1 MDDELLTDF
10 IQEARDH
17 LGDIESQL
25 LKIEVLGEDCD
36 DDLVNTV
43 FRAIHSIKGAAGF
56 LGLSTI
62 NRLSHSLENV
72 LGAVRSH
79 KLIPD
84 PFNVDVMLRAA
95 DRLRDLIENIQ
106 NSNEQDVD
114 QLVQRLDEIF
124 DTTLELK
131 QPVLA
136 AKVAQANS
144 SESTA
149 ASTTKKKASRAKAG
163 KANAAGSGSVDG
175 SVATAEPAVTKPR
188 KRTQA
193 RTQSE
198 PHPVKATADR
208 SGQTNPGLDSASQSA
223 VNLIEKTEA
232 GLAAAISPHGGESA
246 NFGSPETIN
255 ADSSDSSAKKL
266 SQPEATI
273 RVGVRVLDRLMNLA
287 GELVLSRNQLLR
299 AIDNRSSDESGLSP
313 IAAELDQ
320 VTTELQEAIMQTR
333 MQPIGNVFNKFP
345 RVLRDLSAQLGK
357 QVTLEMEGN
366 EVEVDKTIVEA
377 IADPL
382 THLIRN
388 SVDHGVEA
396 PEVRA
401 AAGKPA
407 EGLVRL
413 RAFHQAGKV
422 VIEIIDDG
430 AGMDPAKLRSKAIE
444 KGVITPDQASRMSL
458 RDSLALIFAPGFS
471 TAAAITSVSGRGV
484 GMDVVKTNI
493 EKLGGAVEI
502 DSTFGKGSTV
512 RILVPLTLAIVPSM
526 IIASGKYRFALPHAC
541 IVELVRA
548 DGNEK
553 RIERVSGVE
562 VLRIRGQLLPLVR
575 LRQLLAFASTETDDT
590 VEDQIVVVEA
600 NGTRFALAVDQ
611 VLDSEEIVVKPLG
624 RHLSNLPLL
633 AGATILG
640 DGKVAMIL
648 DAVGIS
654 GRAKLS
660 SSVDEMAATAITHE
674 RGNQSESQRLLLL
687 SLNAID
693 HFAVSMDIVNRIER
707 IAVSDIEY
715 VGDQKVLKYGEV
727 MLPLLEIPHVLKCS
741 PPIEP
746 DHLYAIVY
754 TVYGREVGLLSPI
767 LRDIRESNSEVD
779 THNCAEKSVAGVTII
794 DDRVTRVLDVY
805 SLTEALHPNW
815 FEKYKELRPKVETNR
830 VLVCEDSAFFRAF
843 LRSTLKDHG
852 YEVFDAG
859 DGEAGWE
866 MLCET
871 PDIHLVVTDVE
882 MPRLGGFGLTERIR
896 REPRFASIPVIALTS
911 LADEESIR
919 LGLSAGVNEYQVKMN
934 KPVLLESVARLIA
947 SRPSK
952 KQS

>member
-25 LKIEVLGEDCD
+25 LKIEVLGDEFD

-79 KLIPD
+79 KLVPD
-84 PFNVDVMLRAA
+84 PFNVDTMLRAA
-95 DRLRDLIENIQ
+95 DRLRELIEDIQ
-106 NSNEQDVD
+106 TSNDQDVD
-114 QLVQRLDEIF
+114 QLVQKLDQIF
-124 DTTLELK
+124 DTTLGSN
-131 QPVLA
+131 QPA
-136 AKVAQANS
+136 SATQVAQADLS
-144 SESTA
+144 DTA
-149 ASTTKKKASRAKAG
+149 GAPVTKNKPRRTKVTAG
-163 KANAAGSGSVDG
+163 EATDTDPADC
-175 SVATAEPAVTKPR
+175 SVATVKRSASKTR
-188 KRTQA
+188 KRGGSQVRSDRQPAQTKAKQPA
-193 RTQSE
+193 AVEGPSE
-198 PHPVKATADR
+198 SV
-208 SGQTNPGLDSASQSA
+208 SQSA
-223 VNLIEKTEA
+223 VNLIDQSQA
-232 GLAAAISPHGGESA
+232 GLAAAISTNGD
-246 NFGSPETIN
+246 
-255 ADSSDSSAKKL
+255 DSRNLSSADHRGTESGDASTKKL
-266 SQPEATI
+266 AQPEATI

-299 AIDNRSSDESGLSP
+299 AIDNRSHDESGLSP

-357 QVTLEMEGN
+357 QVSLEMEGN

-388 SVDHGVEA
+388 SVDHGVEG
-396 PEVRA
+396 PEVRS
-401 AAGKPA
+401 AAGKPI

-430 AGMDPAKLRSKAIE
+430 AGMDPAKLRSKAVE
-444 KGVITPDQASRMSL
+444 KGVITSDQASRMNQ

-471 TAAAITSVSGRGV
+471 TAAAVTSVSGRGV

-493 EKLGGAVEI
+493 EKLGGSVEI
-502 DSTFGKGSTV
+502 DSTLGNGSTV

-526 IIASGKYRFALPHAC
+526 IIASGRYRFALPHAC
-541 IVELVRA
+541 IIELVRA

-553 RIERVSGVE
+553 RIEKVSGVE

-575 LRQLLAFASTETDDT
+575 LRELLAFSSTQTDDSR
-590 VEDQIVVVEA
+590 EDQIVVVEA
-600 NGTRFALAVDQ
+600 NEIRFALAVDH

-624 RHLSNLPLL
+624 RHLNNLPLL

-660 SSVDEMAATAITHE
+660 SCVDDLTANAMAHE
-674 RGNQSESQRLLLL
+674 RANQSESQRLLLL

-707 IAVSDIEY
+707 ITVSDIEY
-715 VGDQKVLKYGEV
+715 VGDQKVLKYGDV

-741 PPIEP
+741 QPIEP

-754 TVYGREVGLLSPI
+754 TVYGREVGLLAPI

-779 THNCAEKSVAGVTII
+779 THNCSEKSVAGVTII

-805 SLTEALHPNW
+805 SLAEAVHPNW
-815 FEKYKELRPKVETNR
+815 FEKYKELRPQVESNR
-830 VLVCEDSAFFRAF
+830 VLVCEDSAFFRTF

-852 YEVFDAG
+852 YEVFDAA

-866 MLCET
+866 LLCET

-896 REPRFASIPVIALTS
+896 REPRFAEMPVIALTS
-911 LADEESIR
+911 LADDESIQR
-919 LGLSAGVNEYQVKMN
+919 GLSAGVNEYQVKMN

-952 KQS
+952 

>member
-25 LKIEVLGEDCD
+25 LKIEVLGDEFD

-79 KLIPD
+79 KLVPD
-84 PFNVDVMLRAA
+84 PFNVDTMLRAA
-95 DRLRDLIENIQ
+95 DRLRELIEDIQ
-106 NSNEQDVD
+106 TSNDQDVD
-114 QLVQRLDEIF
+114 QLVQKLDQIF
-124 DTTLELK
+124 DTTLGSN
-131 QPVLA
+131 QPA
-136 AKVAQANS
+136 SATQVAQADLS
-144 SESTA
+144 DTA
-149 ASTTKKKASRAKAG
+149 GAPVTKNKPRRTKVTAG
-163 KANAAGSGSVDG
+163 EATGTDPADC
-175 SVATAEPAVTKPR
+175 SVATVKRSASKTR
-188 KRTQA
+188 KRGGSQVRSDRQPAQTKAKQPA
-193 RTQSE
+193 AVEGPSE
-198 PHPVKATADR
+198 SV
-208 SGQTNPGLDSASQSA
+208 SQSA
-223 VNLIEKTEA
+223 VNLIDQSQA
-232 GLAAAISPHGGESA
+232 GLAAAISTNGD
-246 NFGSPETIN
+246 
-255 ADSSDSSAKKL
+255 DSRNLSSADHRGTESGDASTKKL
-266 SQPEATI
+266 AQPEATI

-299 AIDNRSSDESGLSP
+299 AIDNRSHDESGLSP

-357 QVTLEMEGN
+357 QVSLEMEGN

-388 SVDHGVEA
+388 SVDHGVEG
-396 PEVRA
+396 PEVRS
-401 AAGKPA
+401 AAGKPI

-430 AGMDPAKLRSKAIE
+430 AGMDPAKLRSKAVE
-444 KGVITPDQASRMSL
+444 KGVITSDQASRMNQ

-471 TAAAITSVSGRGV
+471 TAAAVTSVSGRGV

-493 EKLGGAVEI
+493 EKLGGSVEI
-502 DSTFGKGSTV
+502 DSTLGNGSTV

-526 IIASGKYRFALPHAC
+526 IIASGRYRFALPHAC
-541 IVELVRA
+541 IIELVRA

-553 RIERVSGVE
+553 RIEKVSGVE

-575 LRQLLAFASTETDDT
+575 LRELLAFSSTQTDDSR
-590 VEDQIVVVEA
+590 EDQIVVVEA
-600 NGTRFALAVDQ
+600 NEIRFALAVDH

-624 RHLSNLPLL
+624 RHLNNLPLL

-660 SSVDEMAATAITHE
+660 SCVDDLTANAMAHE
-674 RGNQSESQRLLLL
+674 RANQSESQRLLLL

-707 IAVSDIEY
+707 ITVSDIEY
-715 VGDQKVLKYGEV
+715 IGDQKVLKYGDV

-741 PPIEP
+741 QPIEP

-754 TVYGREVGLLSPI
+754 TVYGREVGLLAPI

-779 THNCAEKSVAGVTII
+779 THNCSEKSVAGVTII

-805 SLTEALHPNW
+805 SLAEAVHPNW
-815 FEKYKELRPKVETNR
+815 FEKYKELRPQVESNR
-830 VLVCEDSAFFRAF
+830 VLVCEDSAFFRTF

-852 YEVFDAG
+852 YEVFDAA

-866 MLCET
+866 LLCET

-896 REPRFASIPVIALTS
+896 REPRFAEMPVIALTS
-911 LADEESIR
+911 LADDESIQR
-919 LGLSAGVNEYQVKMN
+919 GLSAGVNEYQVKMN

-952 KQS
+952 

>member
-10 IQEARDH
+10 IQESRDH
-17 LGDIESQL
+17 LGDIEAQL
-25 LKIEVLGEDCD
+25 LKIEVLGDEFD

-106 NSNEQDVD
+106 TSNNQNVE
-114 QLVQRLDEIF
+114 QLVEKLDEIF
-124 DTTLELK
+124 ETTLEGGK
-131 QPVLA
+131 SKPSKEAA
-136 AKVAQANS
+136 AKTEASDASPAKKSSRSQARKANANGTAESKGNIATAEQPSAAPRRRGS
-144 SESTA
+144 SATKSKQNTIDLHNT
-149 ASTTKKKASRAKAG
+149 ASTTDVSSSTTVSK
-163 KANAAGSGSVDG
+163 
-175 SVATAEPAVTKPR
+175 
-188 KRTQA
+188 
-193 RTQSE
+193 
-198 PHPVKATADR
+198 
-208 SGQTNPGLDSASQSA
+208 SAI
-223 VNLIEKTEA
+223 NLIEQSEA
-232 GLAAAISPHGGESA
+232 GIAEAVSVSGEEPASSNGPENRNGESNDA
-246 NFGSPETIN
+246 
-255 ADSSDSSAKKL
+255 SAKKL
-266 SQPEATI
+266 AQPEATI

-299 AIDNRSSDESGLSP
+299 AIDHRSHDESGLSP

-357 QVTLEMEGN
+357 HVTLEMEGS

-388 SVDHGVEA
+388 SVDHGVES

-401 AAGKPA
+401 AVGKTP

-430 AGMDPAKLRSKAIE
+430 AGMDPVKLRNKAIE
-444 KGVITPDQASRMSL
+444 KGVITAEQASRMSQ

-493 EKLGGAVEI
+493 EKLGGSVEI
-502 DSTFGKGSTV
+502 ESVIGKGSTV

-526 IIASGKYRFALPHAC
+526 IIASGTYRFALPHAC

-575 LRQLLAFASTETDDT
+575 LRELLAFAPSETDQIT
-590 VEDQIVVVEA
+590 EDQIVIVES
-600 NGTRFALAVDQ
+600 NEMRFALAVDQ

-624 RHLSNLPLL
+624 RHLNNLPLL

-654 GRAKLS
+654 SLAKLS
-660 SSVDEMAATAITHE
+660 NSVDESVVNNAGLE
-674 RGNQSESQRLLLL
+674 RSAKAEAQRLLLL
-687 SLNAID
+687 SLNAVD

-707 IAVSDIEY
+707 IAANEIEHI
-715 VGDQKVLKYGEV
+715 GEQKVLKYGER
-727 MLPLLEIPHVLKCS
+727 MLPLLEISNVLQCS
-741 PPIEP
+741 EP
-746 DHLYAIVY
+746 LQADHMYAIVY
-754 TVYGREVGLLSPI
+754 NVYGREVGLLAPI
-767 LRDIRESNSEVD
+767 LRDIRESTSEVD
-779 THNCAEKSVAGVTII
+779 THNCPEKAVAGATII

-805 SLTEALHPNW
+805 SLTEQLHPDW
-815 FEKYKELRPKVETNR
+815 FEKYKELRPKVERNR
-830 VLVCEDSAFFRAF
+830 VLVCEDSSFFRAF

-852 YEVFDAG
+852 YEVFDAA
-859 DGEAGWE
+859 DGEEGWE
-866 MLCET
+866 LLCKT
-871 PDIHLVVTDVE
+871 PDIHALVTDIE
-882 MPRLGGFGLTERIR
+882 MPRLGGFDLTERIR
-896 REPRFASIPVIALTS
+896 KDPRFASIPVVALTS
-911 LADEESIR
+911 LADDESIR
-919 LGLSAGVNEYQVKMN
+919 RGLAVGVDEYQVKMN
-934 KPVLLESVARLIA
+934 KPVLLETVARLIA
-947 SRPSK
+947 SRK
-952 KQS
+952 

>member
-25 LKIEVLGEDCD
+25 LKIEVLGDEFD

-79 KLIPD
+79 KLVPD
-84 PFNVDVMLRAA
+84 PFNVDTMLRAA
-95 DRLRDLIENIQ
+95 DRLRELIEDIQ
-106 NSNEQDVD
+106 TSNDQDVD
-114 QLVQRLDEIF
+114 QLVQKLDQIF
-124 DTTLELK
+124 DTTLGSN
-131 QPVLA
+131 QPA
-136 AKVAQANS
+136 SATQVAQADLS
-144 SESTA
+144 DTA
-149 ASTTKKKASRAKAG
+149 GAPVTKNKPRRTKVTAG
-163 KANAAGSGSVDG
+163 EATGTDPADC
-175 SVATAEPAVTKPR
+175 SVATVKRSASKTR
-188 KRTQA
+188 KRGGSQVRSDRQPAQTKAKQPA
-193 RTQSE
+193 AVEGPSE
-198 PHPVKATADR
+198 SV
-208 SGQTNPGLDSASQSA
+208 SQSA
-223 VNLIEKTEA
+223 VNLIDQSQA
-232 GLAAAISPHGGESA
+232 GLAAAISTNGD
-246 NFGSPETIN
+246 
-255 ADSSDSSAKKL
+255 DSRNLSSADHRGTESGDASTKKL
-266 SQPEATI
+266 AQPEATI

-299 AIDNRSSDESGLSP
+299 AIDNRSHDESGLSP

-357 QVTLEMEGN
+357 QVSLEMEGN

-388 SVDHGVEA
+388 SVDHGVEG
-396 PEVRA
+396 PEVRS
-401 AAGKPA
+401 AAGKPI

-430 AGMDPAKLRSKAIE
+430 AGMDPAKLRSKAVE
-444 KGVITPDQASRMSL
+444 KGVITSDQASRMNQ

-471 TAAAITSVSGRGV
+471 TAAAVTSVSGRGV

-493 EKLGGAVEI
+493 EKPGGSVEI
-502 DSTFGKGSTV
+502 DSTLGNGSTV

-526 IIASGKYRFALPHAC
+526 IIASGRYRFALPHAC
-541 IVELVRA
+541 IIELVRA

-553 RIERVSGVE
+553 RIEKVSGVE

-575 LRQLLAFASTETDDT
+575 LRELLAFSSTQTDDSR
-590 VEDQIVVVEA
+590 EDQIVVVEA
-600 NGTRFALAVDQ
+600 NEIRFALAVDH

-624 RHLSNLPLL
+624 RHLNNLPLL

-660 SSVDEMAATAITHE
+660 SCVDDLTANAMAHE
-674 RGNQSESQRLLLL
+674 RANQSESQRLLLL

-707 IAVSDIEY
+707 ITVSDIEY
-715 VGDQKVLKYGEV
+715 VGDQKVLKYGDV

-741 PPIEP
+741 QPIEP

-754 TVYGREVGLLSPI
+754 TVYGREVGLLAPI

-779 THNCAEKSVAGVTII
+779 THNCSEKSVAGVTII

-805 SLTEALHPNW
+805 SLAEAVHPNW
-815 FEKYKELRPKVETNR
+815 FEKYKELRPQVESNR
-830 VLVCEDSAFFRAF
+830 VLVCEDSAFFRTF

-852 YEVFDAG
+852 YEVFDAA

-866 MLCET
+866 LLCET

-896 REPRFASIPVIALTS
+896 REPRFAEMPVIALTS
-911 LADEESIR
+911 LADDESIQR
-919 LGLSAGVNEYQVKMN
+919 GLSAGVNEYQVKMN

-952 KQS
+952 

>member
-1 MDDELLTDF
+1 MEDELLTDF

-17 LGDIESQL
+17 LGDIEAQL
-25 LKIEVLGEDCD
+25 LKIEVLGEDFD

-72 LGAVRSH
+72 LGAVRAH

-95 DRLRDLIENIQ
+95 DRLRDLIEQIES
-106 NSNEQDVD
+106 SNQQDVS
-114 QLVQRLDEIF
+114 QLVERLDEIF
-124 DTTLELK
+124 DTTIQGTSAPIESDVSESVAAQTVTASAGK
-131 QPVLA
+131 KKTTRAKNSKSSPAKDHAAGAVATVEQPVSRSKKTNVA
-136 AKVAQANS
+136 APKASSDGVG
-144 SESTA
+144 SESHP
-149 ASTTKKKASRAKAG
+149 R
-163 KANAAGSGSVDG
+163 
-175 SVATAEPAVTKPR
+175 VAPAPAQDPVAESAIHLMD
-188 KRTQA
+188 
-193 RTQSE
+193 QS
-198 PHPVKATADR
+198 
-208 SGQTNPGLDSASQSA
+208 
-223 VNLIEKTEA
+223 EA
-232 GLAAAISPHGGESA
+232 GLAAATAADGGDGAS
-246 NFGSPETIN
+246 G
-255 ADSSDSSAKKL
+255 ADHRGGDSGDASSKKL
-266 SQPEATI
+266 AQPEATI

-299 AIDNRSSDESGLSP
+299 AIDDRGNDESGLSP

-357 QVTLEMEGN
+357 QVALEMEGN

-388 SVDHGVEA
+388 SVDHGVEG
-396 PEVRA
+396 PEKRI

-430 AGMDPAKLRSKAIE
+430 AGMDPVKLRAKAIE
-444 KGVITPDQASRMSL
+444 KGILSADQASRLSL

-471 TAAAITSVSGRGV
+471 TAATITSVSGRGV

-493 EKLGGAVEI
+493 EKLGGSVEI
-502 DSTFGKGSTV
+502 ESTLGKGSTV

-526 IIASGKYRFALPHAC
+526 IIASGRYRFALPHAC

-562 VLRIRGQLLPLVR
+562 VLRIRGKLLPLVR
-575 LRQLLAFASTETDDT
+575 LKQLLAFSSQSEDDS

-600 NGTRFALAVDQ
+600 NEIRFALAVDQ

-624 RHLSNLPLL
+624 RHLNNLPLL

-648 DAVGIS
+648 DAVGIAT
-654 GRAKLS
+654 RAKLG
-660 SSVDEMAATAITHE
+660 SSVEELAASAGQTD
-674 RGNQSESQRLLLL
+674 RGGEGESQRLLLL

-707 IAVSDIEY
+707 IAVSNIEY
-715 VGDQKVLKYGEV
+715 VGDQKVLKYGDV
-727 MLPLLEIPHVLKCS
+727 MLPLLEIQHVLKCA
-741 PPIEP
+741 PPIEA

-767 LRDIRESNSEVD
+767 LRDIRESKSEID
-779 THNCAEKSVAGVTII
+779 THNCPEKSIAGVTII

-815 FEKYKELRPKVETNR
+815 FEKYKELRPQVESNR

-911 LADEESIR
+911 LADDESIR
-919 LGLSAGVNEYQVKMN
+919 LGLAAGVNEYQVKMN

-947 SRPSK
+947 SRPLK
-952 KQS
+952 

>member
-25 LKIEVLGEDCD
+25 LKIEVLGDDFD

-72 LGAVRSH
+72 LGAVRAH

-106 NSNEQDVD
+106 TSNDQEVG
-114 QLVQRLDEIF
+114 QLVQKLDEIF
-124 DTTLELK
+124 DATSETNKSATPAKAASATRAEAISAPATK
-131 QPVLA
+131 KKSNR
-136 AKVAQANS
+136 AKVATS
-144 SESTA
+144 D
-149 ASTTKKKASRAKAG
+149 
-163 KANAAGSGSVDG
+163 SVTSDSVNG
-175 SVATAEPAVTKPR
+175 DVATATPPVSKTR
-188 KRTQA
+188 KRSVA
-193 RTQSE
+193 
-198 PHPVKATADR
+198 KATSKAQPGNTDTTTTQR
-208 SGQTNPGLDSASQSA
+208 KTIGLDSASQSA
-223 VNLIEKTEA
+223 VNLIDQSEA
-232 GLAAAISPHGGESA
+232 GLAAAIANSGSESGSYGSSEYHGSEPNDA
-246 NFGSPETIN
+246 
-255 ADSSDSSAKKL
+255 SAKKL
-266 SQPEATI
+266 AQPEATI

-299 AIDNRSSDESGLSP
+299 AIDNRSHDESGLSP

-357 QVTLEMEGN
+357 QVSLEMEGN

-388 SVDHGVEA
+388 SVDHGVES

-430 AGMDPAKLRSKAIE
+430 AGMDPVKLRSKAIE
-444 KGVITPDQASRMSL
+444 KGVITSDQASRMNL

-471 TAAAITSVSGRGV
+471 TAATVTSVSGRGV

-493 EKLGGAVEI
+493 EKLGGSVEI
-502 DSTFGKGSTV
+502 DSTPGQGSTV

-575 LRQLLAFASTETDDT
+575 LRQLLAFTSTETDDT
-590 VEDQIVVVEA
+590 TEDQIVVVEA
-600 NGTRFALAVDQ
+600 NAVRFALAVDQ

-624 RHLSNLPLL
+624 RHLNNLPLL

-654 GRAKLS
+654 SRAKLS
-660 SSVDEMAATAITHE
+660 TSADEMATTTSTQE
-674 RGNQSESQRLLLL
+674 RGNQGESQRLLLL

-741 PPIEP
+741 QPIEP

-779 THNCAEKSVAGVTII
+779 THNCPEKSVAGVTII

-805 SLTEALHPNW
+805 SLTEAIHPNW
-815 FEKYKELRPKVETNR
+815 FEKYKELRPKVESNR

-866 MLCET
+866 LLCET

-896 REPRFASIPVIALTS
+896 HEPRFANIPVIALTS
-911 LADEESIR
+911 LADDESIR
-919 LGLSAGVNEYQVKMN
+919 IGLSVGVNEYQVKMN
-934 KPVLLESVARLIA
+934 KPVLLESVARLIG
-947 SRPSK
+947 SRTSK
-952 KQS
+952 

>member
-17 LGDIESQL
+17 LGDIEAQL
-25 LKIEVLGEDCD
+25 LKIEVLGDEFD

-56 LGLSTI
+56 LGLTTI

-72 LGAVRSH
+72 LGAVRAH

-95 DRLRDLIENIQ
+95 DRLRELIENIQ
-106 NSNEQDVD
+106 TSNDQQVD
-114 QLVQRLDEIF
+114 ELVQKLDVIF
-124 DTTLELK
+124 DATLEATK
-131 QPVLA
+131 PAKTAEVAHSGPDKVVA
-136 AKVAQANS
+136 ATV
-144 SESTA
+144 
-149 ASTTKKKASRAKAG
+149 TKKKSGRAKVG
-163 KANAAGSGSVDG
+163 KTDATGNAPVERSVTTVNPVASKTRKRSGSQVRSAPQPVGMAATPSDPSAARFD
-175 SVATAEPAVTKPR
+175 SV
-188 KRTQA
+188 
-193 RTQSE
+193 
-198 PHPVKATADR
+198 
-208 SGQTNPGLDSASQSA
+208 SQSA
-223 VNLIEKTEA
+223 VQLIDQSEA
-232 GLAAAISPHGGESA
+232 AIAAAISTNTGDSG
-246 NFGSPETIN
+246 NFGSPESRGAEP
-255 ADSSDSSAKKL
+255 ADVSAKKL

-299 AIDNRSSDESGLSP
+299 AIDNRSDDESGLAA
-313 IAAELDQ
+313 IASELDQ

-357 QVTLEMEGN
+357 QVSLDMQGN

-388 SVDHGVEA
+388 SVDHGVEG
-396 PEVRA
+396 PEVRV
-401 AAGKPA
+401 AAGKPP

-444 KGVITPDQASRMSL
+444 KGVVTQDQASRMSQ

-471 TAAAITSVSGRGV
+471 TAAAVTSVSGRGV

-493 EKLGGAVEI
+493 EKLGGSVEI
-502 DSTFGKGSTV
+502 DSTLGKGSTI

-526 IIASGKYRFALPHAC
+526 IIASGKHRFALPHAC

-575 LRQLLAFASTETDDT
+575 LRQLLAFSSTESDETD
-590 VEDQIVVVEA
+590 EDQIVVVEA

-624 RHLSNLPLL
+624 RHLYNLPLL

-654 GRAKLS
+654 SCAKLS
-660 SSVDEMAATAITHE
+660 SSLDELADAATNAQE
-674 RGNQSESQRLLLL
+674 RASQCESQRLLLL
-687 SLNAID
+687 SLNAVD

-715 VGDQKVLKYGEV
+715 VGDQKVLKYGDV
-727 MLPLLEIPHVLKCS
+727 MLPLLEIQHVLKCA

-754 TVYGREVGLLSPI
+754 TVYGREVGLLTPI
-767 LRDIRESNSEVD
+767 LRDIRESNSEID
-779 THNCAEKSVAGVTII
+779 THNCPEKSVAGVTII
-794 DDRVTRVLDVY
+794 DDSVTRVLDVY
-805 SLTEALHPNW
+805 SLTEAIHPNW
-815 FEKYKELRPKVETNR
+815 FEKYKELRPKVESNR

-852 YEVFDAG
+852 YEVFDAA

-896 REPRFASIPVIALTS
+896 REPRFAKIPVIALTS
-911 LADEESIR
+911 LADDESIR

-947 SRPSK
+947 SRSSK
-952 KQS
+952 